1 MKDYNLVMQFIPI
14 VKKCQKLIF
23 LVEKRFYLGYNDDNK
38 IFLISVSSKIRLET
52 NDVYLY

>member
-23 LVEKRFYLGYNDDNK
+23 LVEKRFLLGYNDDNK
-38 IFLISVSSKIRLET
+38 IFGST
-52 NDVYLY
+52 

>member
-23 LVEKRFYLGYNDDNK
+23 LVKTRFYLGYNDDNK
-38 IFLISVSSKIRLET
+38 IFGFILEAK
-52 NDVYLY
+52 